1 MKPAFDQFRTNIVRV
16 RNLGSIVDALASQT
30 TGVLDLSDVL
40 RAEIVLAVSALD
52 QFVHEIVRLGML
64 DCYRG
69 ARPPTRRFQEFQ
81 VSLGSVLAGFGT
93 NDGEQWIDDEIRMRN
108 GYRSFQTPDNIVS
121 AVGLVADV
129 RLWDEVSELMGVPA
143 AELRNRLSVIVDRRN
158 KISHEADISSSPYEE
173 LWPIDREMVVS
184 TVDFI
189 EAIVE
194 SMYQVLVA
202 EPQEVA

>member
-1 MKPAFDQFRTNIVRV
+1 
-16 RNLGSIVDALASQT
+16 
-30 TGVLDLSDVL
+30 
-40 RAEIVLAVSALD
+40 
-52 QFVHEIVRLGML
+52 
-64 DCYRG
+64 
-69 ARPPTRRFQEFQ
+69 
-81 VSLGSVLAGFGT
+81 
-93 NDGEQWIDDEIRMRN
+93 MRN